1 MKILVIEDEKSLVQ
15 SIETYLSK
23 TGFIV
28 ESACDFRS
36 AYEKIDLYSYDIIL
50 LDITLPYGNGL
61 DLISLIKEINPETGI
76 IIISAKDSLDDKI
89 KGLDLGS
96 DDYLTKPFYLSEL
109 NSRIN
114 ALIRRRRFKG
124 SGKVIFNEITID
136 FDEKTARVGDEK
148 IPLTK
153 KEFELLLYFISNK
166 NRVVTKESIA
176 GHLWGDDIDS
186 IDSFDFIYT
195 HLNNLRRKIRQ
206 CGGNDYVQTMYGMG
220 YKFAEK

>member
-1 MKILVIEDEKSLVQ
+1 MKILVIEDEKPLAQ

-23 TGFIV
+23 AGFIV

-36 AYEKIDLYSYDIIL
+36 ACEKIDLYFYDIIL
-50 LDITLPYGNGL
+50 LDITLPFGNGL
-61 DLISLIKEINPETGI
+61 DLISLVKEINPETGI

-124 SGKVIFNEITID
+124 LGKVIFNEINID

-153 KEFELLLYFISNK
+153 KEFELLLFFISNK

-206 CGGNDYVQTMYGMG
+206 CGGNDYIQTLYGMG
-220 YKFAEK
+220 YKFTEK